1 MKTVTHRRDAMERT
15 IESCVLKFML
25 MRKAVLRDGEDVEP
39 CVGRTWSECYT
50 VFHDRVPRA
59 IFSDECGKWLCLWYN
74 VKATGSTKI
83 QRFRIS

>member
-15 IESCVLKFML
+15 IESCLLKFLL

-39 CVGRTWSECYT
+39 GVGRTWSECFT
-50 VFHDRVPRA
+50 V
-59 IFSDECGKWLCLWYN
+59 ECGKWLCLWYN
-74 VKATGSTKI
+74 VKATGLTKI